1 MRVQYS
7 SFRLQ
12 PHKSSALAAS
22 ERILVA
28 MDANDHDTRP
38 DRPFTDFGQFGSGKL
53 DLRVF
58 LQDEYWVDKDGTG
71 HLITSMSDE
80 YRSNV
85 IRMLLINAAPLQ
97 MKILNLISGMING
110 AIGNRDASAMES
122 LLRIYPQTSP

>member
-12 PHKSSALAAS
+12 PHKSSALATS

-28 MDANDHDTRP
+28 MDANDHDARP
-38 DRPFTDFGQFGSGKL
+38 DRPFMDFGQFALGKL

-71 HLITSMSDE
+71 HLISSMSDE

-85 IRMLLINAAPLQ
+85 IRMLLIHTAPLH
-97 MKILNLISGMING
+97 MKILNLIRGKIHESIV
-110 AIGNRDASAMES
+110 NRD
-122 LLRIYPQTSP
+122 TS